1 VEQGRV
7 KHTTIRTLY
16 LPVLIVAGV
25 LMACAAALL
34 ALSEKAEATFPGKNG
49 RIAYVAGAIKT
60 INPGGG
66 GKTKVTMT
74 WGGEQPSYSP
84 NGKRIAYAS
93 WDAHDQEIYTIRV
106 GGGGKTQVTH
116 NDAFDF
122 DPCYSPNGKKIAF
135 DSDDGHDTEIYTIN
149 VGGGGKFK
157 VTDNRRNDFYPDYS
171 PDGKRIAYTHYDGHD
186 TDLYTIKAG
195 GGGRFPVTKNDKD
208 ELAPSYSPDGKKIAY
223 TGYKGLGSDD
233 GDDFD
238 SEIYTIKVGGGGKT
252 QVTYTK
258 YYASDPSWGSRP

>member
-1 VEQGRV
+1 
-7 KHTTIRTLY
+7 
-16 LPVLIVAGV
+16 
-25 LMACAAALL
+25 
-34 ALSEKAEATFPGKNG
+34 
-49 RIAYVAGAIKT
+49 
-60 INPGGG
+60 
-66 GKTKVTMT
+66 
-74 WGGEQPSYSP
+74 
-84 NGKRIAYAS
+84 
-93 WDAHDQEIYTIRV
+93 
-106 GGGGKTQVTH
+106 
-116 NDAFDF
+116 
-122 DPCYSPNGKKIAF
+122 
-135 DSDDGHDTEIYTIN
+135 